1 MKLKLT
7 LAYDGRAWRG
17 WQSQARGET
26 IQDRIEAA
34 FITII
39 GHRIV
44 VNGSGR
50 TDAGVHARAQVA
62 HVDVPE
68 NTMTPEIWQRA
79 LNANLP
85 VSIRVLACEPA
96 ASDFHARFDAT
107 GKIYHYRIWRSDLMN
122 PFEAGLAWHIHGP
135 LDMDLLKAGAHVF
148 CGTHN
153 FTRLSA
159 NRGERSEI
167 ERREDLVAVTRT
179 IRRIDIHQPT
189 GSELLTLEFEGDGF
203 LYKMVRLLT
212 GSLVHAARGRADIL
226 WLRDLIE
233 NPLGLKSNHCAPPD
247 GLYLDRVLY

>member
-1 MKLKLT
+1 MRLKLT

-17 WQSQARGET
+17 WQSQAGGET
-26 IQDRIEAA
+26 VQDRLEAA
-34 FITII
+34 FVTIT
-39 GHRIV
+39 GSRIV

-68 NTMTPEIWQRA
+68 NSMTPEIWQRA

-85 VSIRVLACEPA
+85 VSIRVLDCTPVSA
-96 ASDFHARFDAT
+96 DFHARFDAT
-107 GKIYHYRIWRSDLMN
+107 GKIYIYRIWRADLMN
-122 PFEAGLAWHIHGP
+122 PFEAGLAWHVHGA
-135 LDMDLLKAGAHVF
+135 LDLDLLQAGANVF

-159 NRGERSEI
+159 NRGEISELQ
-167 ERREDLVAVTRT
+167 RREDVAAVTRT
-179 IRRIDIHQPT
+179 IRRIDIRHQ
-189 GSELLTLEFEGDGF
+189 EHLLELEFEGDGF

-212 GSLVHAARGRADIL
+212 GSLVHAARGRADIRWIHSL
-226 WLRDLIE
+226 VDE
-233 NPLGLKSNHCAPPD
+233 PLGLKSNCCAPPD